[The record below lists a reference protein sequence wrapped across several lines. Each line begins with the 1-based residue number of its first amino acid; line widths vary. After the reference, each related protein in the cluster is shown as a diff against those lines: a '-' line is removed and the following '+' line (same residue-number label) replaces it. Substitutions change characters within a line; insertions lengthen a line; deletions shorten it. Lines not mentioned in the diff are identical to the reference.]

1 MFRLLKLKPP
11 NGWPAVAWELAIVT
25 LGVLF
30 ALGAEQLVQNAH
42 QRREARDADFAIRGE
57 LEQNMAKLRS
67 RWEMRQCVETRLNEL
82 QALIDAAG
90 DGGSIQTPGWV
101 GRPPFW
107 TMQMARWQA
116 SSQAGRAANLPAG
129 DLALYGSMYSY
140 MANVSAAM
148 VEEQELWAKLRSLEA
163 LRRLTPEAAIQLTQ
177 AAHQARYLNWRMGVW
192 TTQLQSLAD
201 RLRLRS
207 VANDVPTSRSACVPI
222 DTPREKAVTQ
232 TNSPFGEP

>member
-11 NGWPAVAWELAIVT
+11 NGWAAVTWELAIVT
-25 LGVLF
+25 LGVLI

-42 QRREARDADFAIRGE
+42 QRREADEANLAIRGE

-67 RWEMRQCVETRLNEL
+67 RWEMRQCVEKRLDEL
-82 QALIDAAG
+82 QTLINSAGAGAA
-90 DGGSIQTPGWV
+90 IETPNWV

-107 TMQMARWQA
+107 TMQAARWQA
-116 SSQAGRAANLPAG
+116 SSQAGRAAKLPAG

-148 VEEQELWAKLRSLEA
+148 VEEQDDWARLRSLET
-163 LRRLTPEAAIQLTQ
+163 LGRLTPEMAFQLAQTV
-177 AAHQARYLNWRMGVW
+177 HQARYINWRMGVW
-192 TTQLQSLAD
+192 TTQLQTLSD
-201 RLRLRS
+201 RLGLRA
-207 VANDVPTSRSACVPI
+207 VANDIPTSRSACVPI
-222 DTPREKAVTQ
+222 DTPRGKAVTQ

>member
-11 NGWPAVAWELAIVT
+11 NGWAAVAWELAIVT
-25 LGVLF
+25 LGVLI
-30 ALGAEQLVQNAH
+30 ALGAEQMVQDSH
-42 QRREARDADFAIRGE
+42 QRSEAREANLAIRGE

-67 RWEMRQCVETRLNEL
+67 RSEMRGCVERRLDEL
-82 QALIDAAG
+82 QLLIDSAG
-90 DGGSIQTPGWV
+90 SGGAVEAPNWV

-116 SSQAGRAANLPAG
+116 SSQAGRAAKLPVG

-148 VEEQELWAKLRSLEA
+148 VEEQYNWARLRSLEK
-163 LRRLTPEAAIQLTQ
+163 LTRLTPQMAFALTQ
-177 AAHQARYLNWRMGVW
+177 TVQEARYINWRMGVW
-192 TTQLQSLAD
+192 TSQLQTLSD
-201 RLRLRS
+201 RLGLRA
-207 VANDVPTSRSACVPI
+207 VANEIPTSRSACVPMS
-222 DTPREKAVTQ
+222 TPRETAVKE